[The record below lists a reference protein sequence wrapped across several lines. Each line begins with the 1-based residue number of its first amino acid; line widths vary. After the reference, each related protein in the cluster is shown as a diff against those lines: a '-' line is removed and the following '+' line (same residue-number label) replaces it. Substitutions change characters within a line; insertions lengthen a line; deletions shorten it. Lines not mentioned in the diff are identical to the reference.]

1 MAVEALTA
9 LAARLW
15 PVHQHRAGFSSP
27 GIHVVLGK
35 NEAGKSTALRA
46 ITGLLYGIP
55 KNTADAHTHK
65 MPDLRVGGALLA
77 KTGAALEFVRRKGK
91 DNTLLDPKGQ
101 PLDEAVLA
109 SVLGGIS
116 QEQFI
121 TMFGLDH
128 ESLRRGGDALL
139 LGQGNV
145 GESLFGAAMAGAEV
159 HHVLQSLVTEA
170 EGLFTAKAHTKP
182 LNEAIKAWSAAHKR
196 TREAETSHESI
207 DAQTRGLDELR
218 RDRAE
223 CEIALKRLNVERAKL
238 ERIARALPLLTKR
251 RALAQRRRDLGI
263 IAPLPASAGQARLD
277 DLRTVSEALLEIQRL
292 EKQQRRAHA
301 PQPRDRGPRVTG
313 TSSRGPARPDRP
325 SRHLQKGDR
334 RATAPSG

>member
-1 MAVEALTA
+1 M
-9 LAARLW
+9 
-15 PVHQHRAGFSSP
+15 
-27 GIHVVLGK
+27 
-35 NEAGKSTALRA
+35 
-46 ITGLLYGIP
+46 
-55 KNTADAHTHK
+55 
-65 MPDLRVGGALLA
+65 
-77 KTGAALEFVRRKGK
+77 
-91 DNTLLDPKGQ
+91 
-101 PLDEAVLA
+101 LA

-116 QEQFI
+116 QEQFL

-159 HHVLQSLVTEA
+159 HHVLRSLVTEA

-218 RDRAE
+218 RDRGE

-277 DLRTVSEALLEIQRL
+277 DLRTVSEALLEIRAPR
-292 EKQQRRAHA
+292 EAARRAHA
-301 PQPRDRGPRVTG
+301 PQPRDRGPRVAG
-313 TSSRGPARPDRP
+313 TSPRVPARPDRP
-325 SRHLQKGDR
+325 SRHLQKEIDELPRLQGEMNELEAEMRALLRKIGRDLPLDQVENLRIDAGAQATLRKLALEMTAISEAKLRAFRALAEREAR
-334 RATAPSG
+334 RQMLVEERERFGGAARPRSAQASGAARPA